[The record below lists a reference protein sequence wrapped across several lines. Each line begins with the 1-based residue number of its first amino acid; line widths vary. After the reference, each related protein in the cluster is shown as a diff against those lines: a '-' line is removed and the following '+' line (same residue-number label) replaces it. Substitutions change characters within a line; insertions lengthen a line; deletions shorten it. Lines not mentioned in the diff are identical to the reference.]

1 MRGAQV
7 ERHCVLAAVGI
18 IPADAGST
26 MNELSIMTDRG
37 GGIIPADAGST

>member
-1 MRGAQV
+1 MRGAQL
-7 ERHCVLAAVGI
+7 ERHCLISSVGI